1 MKQDLFAWP
10 EVEGDANIHGPLSF
24 AIPSSTAGY
33 ALMHQR
39 WGKLPLK
46 EVIAPAIALARRGL
60 PADWYTTLKVSSSA
74 SVLRNYPESAR
85 IYLPD
90 GLPPIAPYQGTP
102 GFFRLGHLLETL
114 ERLSEAGLRDF
125 YEGEIAASIAQDV
138 KDMGGVV
145 SLEDLRGCQATT
157 RAATEVSW
165 RGRTLQLT
173 GGLTAAPTLIRVLD
187 RMAEAP
193 YGDAPSAE
201 WYVALARAMKAAYAE
216 RLSGLGDA
224 EPKGSETCTTHL
236 TVCDAEGTMVAV
248 TTTLLSSMGS
258 RVVLPSSGVLMN
270 NGVMWFDP
278 RPDQPNSP
286 APRQA
291 AADQHAAGDSA
302 RRESSVDRGGRLGR
316 AAHPR
321 GGVPDADLCGGFRHE
336 RGGGAAPSAHR
347 CVQP

>member
-1 MKQDLFAWP
+1 MRRWWISARSRRANLNPSVFKLTGRMKQDLFAWP

-216 RLSGLGDA
+216 RLSGSGRR
-224 EPKGSETCTTHL
+224 G
-236 TVCDAEGTMVAV
+236 AEGVGD
-248 TTTLLSSMGS
+248 LHH
-258 RVVLPSSGVLMN
+258 PSDGVRRR
-270 NGVMWFDP
+270 GD
-278 RPDQPNSP
+278 DGGG
-286 APRQA
+286 
-291 AADQHAAGDSA
+291 DDHAAVLDG
-302 RRESSVDRGGRLGR
+302 E
-316 AAHPR
+316 P
-321 GGVPDADLCGGFRHE
+321 
-336 RGGGAAPSAHR
+336 GGAAELRRADE
-347 CVQP
+347 